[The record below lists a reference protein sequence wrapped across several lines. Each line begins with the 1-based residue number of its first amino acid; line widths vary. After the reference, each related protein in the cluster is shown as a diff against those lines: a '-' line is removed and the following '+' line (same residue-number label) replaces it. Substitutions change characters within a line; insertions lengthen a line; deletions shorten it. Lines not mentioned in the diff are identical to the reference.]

1 MRQRRRAGLALT
13 LLLSLLPAGAAAIQQ
28 SDRNVAVCV
37 VAPRV
42 EPVEEADAL
51 GVVPT
56 PRPRLVVV
64 EPLLEIRIQ
73 RQGHPT
79 WQRQGSRDQP
89 ILTPLDWPAA
99 PIQPGELVLLQLR
112 PLEAAA
118 ESFAHVQLAGAS
130 SGRMASTAAL
140 IRSLG
145 QRGEAWLAAFEQAL
159 DRGDVPLAWALLFHP
174 NTPATAELIS
184 LQQEVI
190 RRGCSG

>member
-1 MRQRRRAGLALT
+1 MRRRHRGLGLA

-28 SDRNVAVCV
+28 GDRSVAVCV

-79 WQRQGSRDQP
+79 WSREGTRDQP
-89 ILTPLDWPAA
+89 ILTPLDWPAP

-112 PLEAAA
+112 PLEASS

-130 SGRMASTAAL
+130 QGRMESTAAL

-174 NTPATAELIS
+174 STPATAELIS

>member
-1 MRQRRRAGLALT
+1 MKRGAALA

-28 SDRNVAVCV
+28 GERSVAVCV

-56 PRPRLVVV
+56 GRPRLVVV

-73 RQGHPT
+73 RPGHPI
-79 WQRQGSRDQP
+79 WQHTGSRDQP

-99 PIQPGELVLLQLR
+99 PIQAGELVLLQLR

-118 ESFAHVQLAGAS
+118 DAFAHVQLAGAS
-130 SGRMASTAAL
+130 SGRMENTAAL

-145 QRGEAWLAAFEQAL
+145 KRGDAWLAAFEQAL
-159 DRGDVPLAWALLFHP
+159 DRGDVPLAWTLLFHP
-174 NTPATAELIS
+174 NTPTTAELIS